1 MSKVT
6 SISRLR
12 FDALAGYTRK
22 PSAAVVGEELAW
34 YAHSSGRFLGV
45 LIRDRTDNDYGGIV
59 LGRDE
64 NQCFRCVDL
73 PEFDDQPNVAE
84 ARLLDQLEAWSRR
97 PLEDSAQRDKSRRT
111 LDLFTPIVVPSRL
124 SDAFV
129 RLASAEGFSPAREM
143 IQAMIPYYE
152 DVDGNFV
159 EQFQSTGFD
168 SRFWEL
174 YLFALLAEQ
183 GFVFDRTCAAPDF
196 LCEGLIQDIFVEAV
210 TVNPSRCGSIVTEPP
225 APTAREEII
234 QYLKHYM
241 PIKWGSALTSKLAK
255 KYWMLPHVGDRP
267 IVLAIQDFHV
277 PRSMTFTHS
286 TLPPYLY
293 GLEFSAYYDSNGDLQ
308 VKGERMREHIW
319 KEKCIESG
327 FFYLAGAEMISAVIQ
342 NPTATL
348 SKFNRMGRL
357 ASFGSS
363 AVHMM
368 RSGTAYNP
376 DPTAALPLAYQHD
389 LNSPDH
395 SESWCE
401 GLNVFHNPRAR
412 YPLAQGLFP
421 EAMHHRLKGGR
432 MVNTIPPF
440 HPFTAETLILSPK
453 RIEQ

>member
-1 MSKVT
+1 
-6 SISRLR
+6 
-12 FDALAGYTRK
+12 
-22 PSAAVVGEELAW
+22 
-34 YAHSSGRFLGV
+34 V

-97 PLEDSAQRDKSRRT
+97 PLEDSAQRDRPRRT
-111 LDLFTPIVVPSRL
+111 LDFFTPIVATSRL

-143 IQAMIPYYE
+143 VQAMIPYYE

-183 GFVFDRTCAAPDF
+183 SFVFDRAYAAPDF

-210 TVNPSRCGSIVTEPP
+210 TVNPSRSGSIVTEPP
-225 APTAREEII
+225 VPTAREEII

-255 KYWMLPHVGDRP
+255 RYWTLPHVGRRP

-293 GLEFSAYYDSNGDLQ
+293 GLEFSAYYDSTGDLQ
-308 VKGERMREHIW
+308 VKGERIHDHVW
-319 KEKCIESG
+319 KGKRIESG
-327 FFYLAGAEMISAVIQ
+327 FFYLEGAEMISAVIQ

-348 SKFNRMGRL
+348 SKFNRMGQL

-363 AVHMM
+363 AVRMM
-368 RSGTAYNP
+368 RFGTAYNP
-376 DPTAALPLAYQHD
+376 DPTAALPITYQHD
-389 LNSPDH
+389 LDSPDY
-395 SESWCE
+395 SEIWCE
-401 GLNVFHNPRAR
+401 GLNVFHNPRAQH
-412 YPLAQGLFP
+412 PLAQGLFP
-421 EAMHHRLKGGR
+421 QAMHHRLEGR
-432 MVNTIPPF
+432 QIVNTIPTF
-440 HPFTAETLILSPK
+440 HPFTAETVILSPK